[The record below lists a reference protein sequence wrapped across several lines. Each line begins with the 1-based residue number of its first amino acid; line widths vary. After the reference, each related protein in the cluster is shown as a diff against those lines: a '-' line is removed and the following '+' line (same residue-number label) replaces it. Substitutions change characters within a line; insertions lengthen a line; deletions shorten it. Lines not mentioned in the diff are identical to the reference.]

1 VDATSSS
8 DDLTQVQTYRDM
20 VLKYEGL
27 NDEIQALIMAHDG
40 GTENMS
46 SEDVERYRI
55 LARQRDEAL
64 NEMRWLEHQLLE
76 DDNIQ

>member
-1 VDATSSS
+1 MDATSSS